1 LSATLTVLGAGAIL
15 PRGLGPGDERR
26 YGCAGYALRPGAE
39 GSGGPVTLLDC
50 GPGSV
55 RALGP
60 AGIALDD
67 VRRVVL
73 SHYHVDHCL
82 DLLALAFARRNP
94 AFAPA
99 PPLERPRLERIG
111 PRGLARIVDGAPAV
125 FGAYAA
131 DPNAGTREVAPG
143 ETLEFEDMRL
153 SSVATRHTPEALA
166 WRVDLRGGASLLYT
180 GDTGANPDV
189 AALGRGV
196 DLFLAECS
204 FPDGASVEHH
214 LTPSTAARLARDA
227 GARELCLT
235 HFYPGTDP
243 EAARAVAARI
253 FAGRIHVAHDGARIE
268 VG

>member
-1 LSATLTVLGAGAIL
+1 VSATLTVLGAGAIL
-15 PRGLGPGDERR
+15 PRGPSAGDGRR
-26 YGCAGYALRPGAE
+26 YGCAGYALRPAPN
-39 GSGGPVTLLDC
+39 GPVTLLDC

-60 AGIALDD
+60 AGIALGD

-125 FGAYAA
+125 FGGYAA
-131 DPNAGTREVAPG
+131 DPNAHTREVEPG
-143 ETLEFEDMRL
+143 EPLEVDGLRL
-153 SSVATRHTPEALA
+153 SSVATRHTHEALA
-166 WRVDLRGGASLLYT
+166 WRVDLPGGASLLYT
-180 GDTGANPDV
+180 GDTGPNPDV

-204 FPDGASVEHH
+204 FPDDAAVEHH
-214 LTPSTAARLARDA
+214 LTPSSAARLARDA

-243 EAARAVAARI
+243 EAARAVAART
-253 FAGRIHVAHDGARIE
+253 FAGPIHLAHDGA
-268 VG
+268 VLALG